1 MLQQV
6 DPNTPNVTAQ
16 DWFDQQGINQPNAQG
31 MLTGGF
37 SPIPLG
43 NGVAPANDYVNMTP
57 AAKQPTADQS
67 PAVPSYV
74 NLKDPT
80 QMAVWSN
87 FAQKGIA
94 PRDQSDFQYWVDRI
108 NSTGGMTNSGNAQY
122 WQNRMAQGQGGVGD
136 YQERPEQGGG
146 STGTMA
152 APSGLPPGYTAP
164 TYTLPSLADLQA
176 TPGYQFSQQ
185 QGEEGINR
193 NAVAKGFSGGTLKDL
208 QTFDT
213 GLADQTYQN
222 AVGNSLNAFGANTS
236 AGQFGANYGLAANQ
250 QGFGQN
256 LATNQ
261 FNLGAQNQYFGQGLA
276 ENQNAFN
283 QYNTNQNTAFGQ
295 WLATAQLGNPGNP
308 FA

>member
-67 PAVPSYV
+67 PAGVQTQYGMLSGADKAQIDQM
-74 NLKDPT
+74 LSSAQSTDDPNYWYSL
-80 QMAVWSN
+80 A
-87 FAQKGIA
+87 AQHGGVA
-94 PRDQSDFQYWVDRI
+94 STGADWLTGRI
-108 NSTGGMTNSGNAQY
+108 N
-122 WQNRMAQGQGGVGD
+122 QGDGALAV
-136 YQERPEQGGG
+136 RN
-146 STGTMA
+146 GTVQKFQD
-152 APSGLPPGYTAP
+152 APSSATGSPTSQPGYTAP